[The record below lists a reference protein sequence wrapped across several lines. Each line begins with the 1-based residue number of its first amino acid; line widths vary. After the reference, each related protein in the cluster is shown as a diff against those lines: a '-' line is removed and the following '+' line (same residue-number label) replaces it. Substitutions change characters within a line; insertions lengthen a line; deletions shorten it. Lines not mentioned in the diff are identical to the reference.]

1 MSSNGGPEDPA
12 PAPGRNGIPGGA
24 RLGDDPPRGAP
35 NGRGRSGRGLAVCL
49 AGFGAFLTLYAPQP
63 LLPLFRQLFHASE
76 LATSLTI
83 SASVLAVALAAP
95 VTGAVADLL
104 GRKGVIVGSLVALG
118 SFTAL
123 AATAGTLPQLTAW
136 RFLQGL
142 CIPGIIAVTM
152 AYISEEAP
160 ATGVGSLMATYV
172 TGGVVGGF
180 SGRFVTGLLAPHWGW
195 HAGFLLLGVATLLC
209 ALVVWGALPP
219 STNFVRQSSP
229 AASFRTLGL
238 HLRNPRLV
246 ATYAVGFNV
255 LLSIVAMF
263 TYVNFYLADPPFH
276 LGSAALSSI
285 FAVYLI
291 GAAVTPLAGR
301 LVDAFGHRR
310 ALVGAVTLSG
320 GGVLAT
326 LVPNIPIVV
335 SGLTLLAT
343 GVFACQAAAA
353 SHVGKAAQQA
363 RSSAAGL
370 YVLFYYL
377 GGAVGSTVP
386 GLFWTWLGW
395 PGCVGFV
402 LSMQALTAG
411 IAYYGWRE

>member
-1 MSSNGGPEDPA
+1 MWIRTGTRGRA
-12 PAPGRNGIPGGA
+12 RPGDG
-24 RLGDDPPRGAP
+24 PPRTAP
-35 NGRGRSGRGLAVCL
+35 IGRRRSGRGLALWL
-49 AGFGAFLTLYAPQP
+49 AGFGAFLNLYAPQP

-76 LATSLTI
+76 LGTSLTI

-95 VTGAVADLL
+95 VTGAAADLL

-118 SFTAL
+118 GFTAL
-123 AATAGTLPQLTAW
+123 AAAATTLPQLIVW

-160 ATGVGSLMATYV
+160 AEGAGSLMATYV
-172 TGGVVGGF
+172 MGGVVGGF

-195 HAGFLLLGVATLLC
+195 HAGFLFLGAATLLC
-209 ALVVWGALPP
+209 ALVVWVALPP
-219 STNFVRQSSP
+219 STKIVRQSSP

-276 LGSAALSSI
+276 LGPAALSSI

-291 GAAVTPLAGR
+291 GATVTPLAGR
-301 LVDAFGHRR
+301 LIDAFGHRR
-310 ALVGAVTLSG
+310 TLVGAVTLSA
-320 GGVLAT
+320 GGVLCT
-326 LVPNIPIVV
+326 LVPHVASVV
-335 SGLTLLAT
+335 TGLTLLAT

-370 YVLFYYL
+370 YVFFYYL

-386 GLFWTWLGW
+386 GLFWTRWGW

-411 IAYYGWRE
+411 IAYHGWRE